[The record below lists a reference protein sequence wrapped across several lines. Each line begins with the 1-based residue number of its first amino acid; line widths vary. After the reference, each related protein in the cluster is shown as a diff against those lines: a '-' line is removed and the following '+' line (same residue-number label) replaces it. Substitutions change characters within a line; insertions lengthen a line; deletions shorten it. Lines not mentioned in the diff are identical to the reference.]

1 MAIQQDRDAC
11 GRLVRASTAL
21 QALASRRDARSRHLA
36 DRIEEGVAAL
46 IWRRSEADGTQR
58 KKARPLAPVT
68 DRQLIEVAEKIE
80 TYLERNR
87 STVVPL
93 RQRA

>member
-1 MAIQQDRDAC
+1 MAFQQDSDAC
-11 GRLVRASTAL
+11 GRLVRASSAL
-21 QALASRRDARSRHLA
+21 QALASRRDARARHLA

-46 IWRRSEADGTQR
+46 IWRRSEADGTPR
-58 KKARPLAPVT
+58 KRARPLAPVT

-80 TYLERNR
+80 TYLARNHA
-87 STVVPL
+87 SVVPL